1 MKPLHPVY
9 LAVTR
14 KVTEQQKRR
23 LQWVS
28 LQKTLFRIGLTE
40 NGKGGKATPDNEVH
54 LHSRRKSSNTD
65 DIKGLSRAADSP
77 VCFAFDEE
85 KYDQDQACF
94 YWHPPD
100 NYHLNDSCNSHT
112 CVFLHSGDA
121 SPTRMPVKP
130 TCQRMRNRNKKHTVV
145 ALRGRK
151 ENTPNSKLAATSQDG
166 TSGRNRARTPKAHE
180 PMRK

>member
-1 MKPLHPVY
+1 MKPLHPVC

-14 KVTEQQKRR
+14 KVTEQQRSLFQINLTENGKGGKATKRR

-65 DIKGLSRAADSP
+65 DIKGLSRAANTP

-112 CVFLHSGDA
+112 CVFLHSGKI
-121 SPTRMPVKP
+121 REYL
-130 TCQRMRNRNKKHTVV
+130 C
-145 ALRGRK
+145 RK
-151 ENTPNSKLAATSQDG
+151 RCENSHN
-166 TSGRNRARTPKAHE
+166 
-180 PMRK
+180 